1 MFQLQQWW
9 MRIFHYRI
17 SFFFEHE
24 FHEHIE
30 HTYKIRNI
38 LLFIHTILMCMYFSL
53 IFSLQ
58 GKFSTKSDVW
68 SFAITLW
75 EILTFAREQPF
86 ENLSDEKVIEN
97 FGNIYQDDKKHVSTI
112 YIIKYQN
119 ILYIYII
126 MIENTSIYFVCLNMT
141 EF

>member
-1 MFQLQQWW
+1 
-9 MRIFHYRI
+9 
-17 SFFFEHE
+17 
-24 FHEHIE
+24 
-30 HTYKIRNI
+30 
-38 LLFIHTILMCMYFSL
+38 MYFSL